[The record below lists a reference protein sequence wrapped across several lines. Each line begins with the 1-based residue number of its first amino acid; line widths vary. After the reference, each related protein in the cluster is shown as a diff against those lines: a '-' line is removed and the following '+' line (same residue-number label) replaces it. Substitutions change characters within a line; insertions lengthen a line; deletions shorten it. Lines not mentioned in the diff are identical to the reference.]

1 MEPIGIEIAIDSIGR
16 DKMLILSTPFFA
28 SNIRERAENACS
40 NMQHFFKKLISNRPN
55 FKNKYS

>member
-16 DKMLILSTPFFA
+16 DKMLILSMPFFV

-40 NMQHFFKKLISNRPN
+40 IM
-55 FKNKYS
+55 